1 MKKILNIL
9 LIAFLLCILIYVCFI
24 DNLPENIII
33 FSDEE
38 LNLPKIFGISF
49 EDNNTES
56 SILTSSNL
64 NKENA
69 SDKKMKVKF
78 FNVATVK
85 DLNISIIKRKRVIA
99 NGQITGIKLYT
110 DGVLI
115 VGMSEVED
123 LNGKKYKPYEG
134 LNLQEGDRITKINDE
149 DIVDTE
155 DLLEKIDNSKGKEL
169 RLAYLRNNEFFET
182 NITPVLTK
190 KDGYK
195 IGIWVRDSA
204 AGIGTMTYYEPETG
218 KFAALGHGITDIDT
232 GELLNISNGELL
244 KTKIVSIVKG
254 LKGTPGKIQGTIDE
268 EPVIGTIYKNTDL
281 GIYGKITEPSLINTN
296 SENELEVAKKEE
308 INLGEASILCYLD
321 SEGIAKE
328 YKIEIEK
335 IFLNNDSDNKSML
348 IKVVDNELL
357 SKTGGIIQ
365 GMSGSPVIQNGK
377 FIGAIT
383 NVLVNDPS
391 RGYAV
396 FGEIMLKETS
406 EF

>member
-9 LIAFLLCILIYVCFI
+9 LIAFLLCVLIYVCFI
-24 DNLPENIII
+24 DNLPENIIL

-38 LNLPKIFGISF
+38 FNLPKIFGISF
-49 EDNNTES
+49 KDNNTEN

-64 NKENA
+64 SREDLG
-69 SDKKMKVKF
+69 DKKMEVKL

-85 DLNISIIKRKRVIA
+85 DLNISIIERSKVIA

-110 DGVLI
+110 NGVLI
-115 VGMSEVED
+115 VGMSEIEGS
-123 LNGKKYKPYEG
+123 NGKKYKPYEG
-134 LNLQEGDRITKINDE
+134 LDLQEGDMITKINDE
-149 DIVDTE
+149 DIIDTE
-155 DLLEKIDNSKGKEL
+155 DLLSQIGSSEGKEVKIS
-169 RLAYLRNNEFFET
+169 YSRNNESFEA
-182 NITPVLTK
+182 NITPVQTK
-190 KDGYK
+190 NNEYK
-195 IGIWVRDSA
+195 IGLWVRDSA
-204 AGIGTMTYYEPETG
+204 AGIGTMTYYEPSTG

-244 KTKIVSIVKG
+244 KTKIISIVKG

-281 GIYGKITEPSLINTN
+281 GIYGKITDPSLVNTN
-296 SENELEVAKKEE
+296 LENELEVAKKEE

-321 SEGIAKE
+321 SEGLAKE

-335 IFLNNDSDNKSML
+335 IFLNNDYDNKSML
-348 IKVVDNELL
+348 IRVVDNELL

-396 FGEIMLKETS
+396 FSEIMVKEAS
-406 EF
+406 DF

>member
-1 MKKILNIL
+1 MRKTLNIL
-9 LIAFLLCILIYVCFI
+9 LIAFLLCLLIYVCFI
-24 DNLPENIII
+24 DNLPENIIL

-49 EDNNTES
+49 KDNNTDN

-64 NKENA
+64 SGENLG
-69 SDKKMKVKF
+69 DKKMEVKL

-85 DLNISIIKRKRVIA
+85 DLNISIIERSKVIA

-110 DGVLI
+110 NGVLI
-115 VGMSEVED
+115 VGMSEIED
-123 LNGKKYKPYEG
+123 SSGKKIKPYEG
-134 LNLQEGDRITKINDE
+134 LDLQEGDMITKINDE
-149 DIVDTE
+149 DIIDTE
-155 DLLEKIDNSKGKEL
+155 DLLREIESSKGKEVKIS
-169 RLAYLRNNEFFET
+169 YLRNNESFET
-182 NITPVLTK
+182 NITPVQTK
-190 KDGYK
+190 DNEYK
-195 IGIWVRDSA
+195 IGLWVRDSA
-204 AGIGTMTYYEPETG
+204 AGIGTMTYYEPSTG

-254 LKGTPGKIQGTIDE
+254 LKGTPGKIQGTIDD

-281 GIYGKITEPSLINTN
+281 GIYGKITEPSLIDTKLG
-296 SENELEVAKKEE
+296 NELEVAKKEE

-335 IFLNNDSDNKSML
+335 IFLNNDYDNKSML

-383 NVLVNDPS
+383 NVLVNDPA

-396 FGEIMLKETS
+396 FSEIMLKEAS
-406 EF
+406 DF